1 MKQLNKTQMGMINA
15 AIFDDCK
22 KLKITYGEPD
32 FSAYKNLKVKGSSRT
47 NWIDYLLADKI
58 NMEYHFSFGN
68 LSRRHN
74 VRKGLLNAKQLAF
87 WQGYFTAKFGY
98 DFGINNY

>member
-1 MKQLNKTQMGMINA
+1 MEQLDNTQIALINA

-22 KLKITYGEPD
+22 NLKITDGEPD
-32 FSAYKNLKVKGSSRT
+32 FSAYRNVRIKGTDRID
-47 NWIDYLLADKI
+47 WIDYLLSGKI
-58 NMEYHFSFGN
+58 NMEQHFSFGT

-87 WQGYFTAKFGY
+87 WHGYFTAKFGR

>member
-1 MKQLNKTQMGMINA
+1 MKQLDKTQMGMINA
-15 AIFDDCK
+15 AIFDDCN
-22 KLKITYGEPD
+22 KLNITYGEPD

-47 NWIDYLLADKI
+47 DWIDYLLSGKI
-58 NMEYHFSFGN
+58 NMEQHFSFGN

-74 VRKGLLNAKQLAF
+74 VRKGLLNTKQLAF
-87 WQGYFTAKFGY
+87 WQGYFTAKFGC

>member
-1 MKQLNKTQMGMINA
+1 MKQLDKTQIALINA

-32 FSAYKNLKVKGSSRT
+32 FSAYKNLKIKGT
-47 NWIDYLLADKI
+47 YKTDWIDYLLSGKI
-58 NMEYHFSFGN
+58 NVEQHFSFGT

-87 WQGYFTAKFGY
+87 WQGYFIAKFDC

>member
-1 MKQLNKTQMGMINA
+1 MKQLDKTQIALINA

-22 KLKITYGEPD
+22 KLKIIYGEPD
-32 FSAYKNLKVKGSSRT
+32 FSAYKSLKVKGTNRT
-47 NWIDYLLADKI
+47 DWIDCLLSGEI
-58 NMEYHFSFGN
+58 NMEQHFSFGA

-87 WQGYFTAKFGY
+87 WQGYFTAKFGR
-98 DFGINNY
+98 DFGINNF